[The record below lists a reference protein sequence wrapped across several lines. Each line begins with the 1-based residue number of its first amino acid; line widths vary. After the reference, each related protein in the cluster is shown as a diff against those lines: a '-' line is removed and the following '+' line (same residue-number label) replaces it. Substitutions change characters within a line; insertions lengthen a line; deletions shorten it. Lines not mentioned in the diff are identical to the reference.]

1 MDLIASFL
9 QGAVL
14 SLVLP
19 LALLIAILIW
29 WLLVLRR
36 RGTDSSRG

>member
-9 QGAVL
+9 EGAVL

-29 WLLVLRR
+29 WLVALRR
-36 RGTDSSRG
+36 RGTDSSQG

>member
-9 QGAVL
+9 EGAVL

-19 LALLIAILIW
+19 LALLVAILIW
-29 WLLVLRR
+29 WLVVLRR
-36 RGTDSSRG
+36 RGSEDA

>member
-19 LALLIAILIW
+19 LALLLAILIW
-29 WLLVLRR
+29 WLLALRR
-36 RGTDSSRG
+36 RGSEDA